1 MAFFGGKAICNYVRK
16 ALYSLSYLIL
26 FSRLLEGTAPPVFID
41 VPIHINH
48 VAHGMTL
55 LEISEEQEQISVT
68 PIFAVLIPLLNQE
81 GQALIETYRPP
92 TDWIPTLWHFG
103 QKITIAFQKNMQ
115 VVNVT
120 VDPHYL
126 KQQDLS
132 LQAKKKKR
140 ERKDVVLPESF
151 NWYSNFSLS
160 EEVRSSFSSLSP
172 SFSQF
177 FGSVNGCF
185 NYRDWVLDGFLL
197 VRVNTSGKQP
207 LRTSRFNRGNIF
219 LTRDWAKKKFRF
231 VLGDIYP
238 RRISFQ
244 YSAPLF
250 GLQILKNNAIFRSND
265 FNIGPIGQYQFFLN
279 EPSQVDVYVNGIFVR
294 ALELA
299 AGPHRLTDFPMADGL
314 NTIDLKITDATSQV
328 SWINLNQL
336 YNPRLLAPG
345 EVRYSISAG
354 FPRFQS
360 RSQRYSYA
368 FNRLGFSSLFEVGLS
383 PSMGLG
389 GYLQGSKESA
399 FSGLRLL
406 HLTPSFEMQS
416 ELGGSYENT
425 RSFGVRGRFT
435 LARRRPRW
443 IAWRFSADFLS
454 RQFSYFE
461 RPNITP
467 ERFSVSGSISPLFSN
482 KVRLILSGFYRFY
495 QNPSPNAWA
504 INGSLAA
511 KLYKSV
517 TCGILASYKQ
527 VQSGRKYF
535 EAVVSFRFAPSHNP
549 TLSSSYNTA
558 TKMYSANLNYY
569 KKLSPLRSVKGEIGA
584 TKVRNKNTATGNIEY
599 QGERGDLIFSNYLY
613 QNSPLPLPDRSN
625 IFSITRL
632 TARTALVYAGGTLA
646 PSRPVSDSF
655 AIIAPKPFLKRYPLL
670 VDPLGKDMYL
680 AKSSRLLPAVFTRL
694 PSYTDREIVIG
705 SDDLPIG
712 YDLGQTSYCLR
723 TRYKSGFKLSIGKG
737 RYYYVEGVL
746 NDQHQQ
752 PIRYKSGYIFT
763 KENPEEKIPFFTNA
777 KGKFCIVNALP
788 QEYQL
793 ALTGMEH
800 RACRFFITGQE
811 EEIIDLGSLAIWIRD
826 DPAYLIDEGVIR

>member
-1 MAFFGGKAICNYVRK
+1 MAFFRGNVVCNYVQK
-16 ALYSLSYLIL
+16 AFYFLIYLTF
-26 FSRLLEGTAPPVFID
+26 FSRVFAQNAPPVVID
-41 VPIHINH
+41 VPIHING
-48 VAHGMTL
+48 VAQGMTL
-55 LEISEEQEQISVT
+55 LEICETHERISVA
-68 PIFAVLIPLLNQE
+68 PILTLLLDLLNQD
-81 GQALIETYRPP
+81 GQALIETYRPS
-92 TDWIPTLWHFG
+92 TEWIPTTWHFG
-103 QKITIAFQKNMQ
+103 QHIAIVFQTDMQ
-115 VVNVT
+115 VVNVK
-120 VDPHYL
+120 VDPHYV
-126 KQQDLS
+126 KEQELS
-132 LQAKKKKR
+132 LKTKKARR
-140 ERKDVVLPESF
+140 EQKDVVLPEPF
-151 NWYSNFSLS
+151 TWYSNLALS
-160 EEVRSSFSSLSP
+160 EEVRSSFSSLRP

-197 VRVNTSGKQP
+197 VRVNTSGQQP

-219 LTRDWAKKKFRF
+219 LTRDWPEKKFRF

-238 RRISFQ
+238 KRISFQ

-250 GLQILKNNAIFRSND
+250 GLQILKNNAIFRSD
-265 FNIGPIGQYQFFLN
+265 DVNIGPIGQYQFFLN

-294 ALELA
+294 SLALA
-299 AGPHRLTDFPMADGL
+299 AGPHRLKDFPMADGL

-328 SWINLNQL
+328 AWINLNQL

-345 EVRYSISAG
+345 EVRYSVAAG

-360 RSQRYSYA
+360 RSQRYRYA
-368 FNRLGFSSLFEVGLS
+368 FNRLGFSSLVEVGLS

-389 GYLQGSKESA
+389 GYLQGSKESV

-406 HLTPSFEMQS
+406 RFTPSFEMQS
-416 ELGGSYENT
+416 ELGGSYENK
-425 RSFGVRGRFT
+425 RSFGIRGRFT

-443 IAWRFSADFLS
+443 MAWRFSADFLS
-454 RQFSYFE
+454 RRFSYFE

-467 ERFSVSGSISPLFSN
+467 ERLSVSGSISPLFSK

-504 INGSLAA
+504 INGSLAT

-517 TCGILASYKQ
+517 TFGVLASYKQ

-535 EAVVSFRFAPSHNP
+535 EAVVSFRFAPSNNP
-549 TLSSSYNTA
+549 TFSSSYNTA
-558 TKMYSANLNYY
+558 TKMYSANLNYS
-569 KKLSPLRSVKGEIGA
+569 KKLSPLRSIKGEIGA
-584 TKVRNKNTATGNIEY
+584 TKVRNKKTATGNFEY

-646 PSRPVSDSF
+646 PSRPVNDNF
-655 AIIAPKPFLKRYPLL
+655 AIIAPQPFLKRYPIL
-670 VDPLGKDMYL
+670 VDPLGKNTYL
-680 AKSSRLLPAVFTRL
+680 AKSSRYLPAVFTRL
-694 PSYTDREIVIG
+694 PSYIDRDIVIG

-712 YDLGQTSYCLR
+712 YDLGQTNYCLR

-752 PIRYKSGYIFT
+752 PVRYQSGYIFT
-763 KENPEEKIPFFTNA
+763 KERPEEKIPFFTNA
-777 KGKFCIVNALP
+777 KGKFCIMNALS

-793 ALTGMEH
+793 VLNGTEH
-800 RACRFFITGQE
+800 RACRFFIHGKE
-811 EEIIDLGSLAIWIRD
+811 EEIVDLGALAIWIQD
-826 DPAYLIDEGVIR
+826 DPSYLLDEGVIR